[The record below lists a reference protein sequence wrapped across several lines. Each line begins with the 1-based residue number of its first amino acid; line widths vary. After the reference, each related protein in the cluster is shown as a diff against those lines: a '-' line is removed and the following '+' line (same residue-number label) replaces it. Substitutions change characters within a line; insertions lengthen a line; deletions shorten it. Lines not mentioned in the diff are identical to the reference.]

1 MMFIFIWQ
9 QLLRY
14 FAFTGNSASF
24 IRFFML
30 QKSGGEQSGWSIFVD
45 SHGGLSIEFT
55 KNETD
60 VIFAAEGLSEFAYLS
75 FDEHKHTTLLGNFH

>member
-1 MMFIFIWQ
+1 
-9 QLLRY
+9 
-14 FAFTGNSASF
+14 
-24 IRFFML
+24 ML

-75 FDEHKHTTLLGNFH
+75 FDEHKSAWKFSLA